1 MFPVTRPT
9 LFSQLSNP
17 GGFVGITLAY
27 PTLVRLRE
35 LDEKRA
41 WPSRSGLIVIR
52 CQPFCPGVPVKPISV
67 IIEILHEAFFLLDLT
82 FHSDSCV
89 SIIKLIPN
97 ASYKLI
103 KVRIGVAVKCGTNN
117 NKI

>member
-41 WPSRSGLIVIR
+41 WPRGLIVTR
-52 CQPFCPGVPVKPISV
+52 CQPFCAGIPVKPISV
-67 IIEILHEAFFLLDLT
+67 IIEILHEAFF
-82 FHSDSCV
+82 
-89 SIIKLIPN
+89 
-97 ASYKLI
+97 A
-103 KVRIGVAVKCGTNN
+103 
-117 NKI
+117 